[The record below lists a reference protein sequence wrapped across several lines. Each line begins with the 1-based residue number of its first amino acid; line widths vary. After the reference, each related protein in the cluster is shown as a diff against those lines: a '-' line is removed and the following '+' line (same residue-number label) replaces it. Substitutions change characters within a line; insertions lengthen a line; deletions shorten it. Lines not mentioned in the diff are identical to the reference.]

1 VLNSSKAISIY
12 ADPKKAVMVKGDL
25 VDYLGRS
32 NTSCDKFIFVDSGWF
47 RQLEQMPEKEVSQ
60 WINGPGSF
68 VTGLSAFLFRTKSTW
83 NFRALTDC
91 VVYSI
96 NYDDYMML
104 NQFVEKWSDFEKV
117 FISKCVIYMEGRIS

>member
-25 VDYLGRS
+25 VDYIGRS
-32 NTSCDKFIFVDSGWF
+32 NTSCDKFTFVESGLF
-47 RQLEQMPEKEVSQ
+47 RQLEQLPEKEVTQ
-60 WINGPGSF
+60 WISGRGSF
-68 VTGLSAFLFRTKSTW
+68 VTNLSAFLFRTKSNW

-96 NYDDYMML
+96 NYDELDDV
-104 NQFVEKWSDFEKV
+104 QSV
-117 FISKCVIYMEGRIS
+117 C